1 MRSRLLFA
9 IPLTVI
15 LGGLMVLHVYWAL
28 GDRWGSAYSGPT
40 VNGRAFSIHL
50 HEPHGSSVPLWE

>member
-9 IPLTVI
+9 IPVTVI

-50 HEPHGSSVPLWE
+50 H